1 MVENY
6 VMFFIFLVG
15 TVAVDLLFRQGVS
28 KYLAKQPEDTTS
40 GHFLAQKIVSPLNK
54 IIYIT
59 GVYFAVSS
67 LDLIE
72 ATQSSFNSIYMVLMF
87 IITAWLGFRMI
98 DCLGYFFAEKLF
110 KNEKSSISYVI
121 PVLTRTLNVVLSVIL
136 LIILLQKL
144 GYNVSSILAG
154 LGITG
159 LALGFAAKETLSDI
173 LGSFTVIIDDVF
185 KLGEII
191 IVNETVD
198 GKAVQGKVVDISLL
212 STKIRTF
219 DDAIVVIS
227 NHRISNMTVK
237 NLSRREKFR
246 LDEFVA
252 ISYDMET
259 PQVERAVEI
268 CREVLKNHPQIEEGF
283 NVYFNQF
290 GDTAL
295 KIIIQAYATTFDHV
309 EYLEIREEIL
319 IGIKKS
325 FDAENIDFAATHV
338 PGF

>member
-1 MVENY
+1 MAENY

-15 TVAVDLLFRQGVS
+15 TVAVDLFFRYGVS

-40 GHFLAQKIVSPLNK
+40 GHFLAHKVVSPINK

-72 ATQSSFNSIYMVLMF
+72 ATQASFNSIYMVLMF
-87 IITAWLGFRMI
+87 VMTAWLGFRMI
-98 DCLGYFFAEKLF
+98 DCSGYFFAEKLF
-110 KNEKSSISYVI
+110 KNEKSSISYII
-121 PVLTRTLNVVLSVIL
+121 PVMTRTLNVILSVVL
-136 LIILLQKL
+136 LIMLLQKL
-144 GYNVSSILAG
+144 GYNVTSLLAG

-159 LALGFAAKETLSDI
+159 LALGFAAKETISDI
-173 LGSFTVIIDDVF
+173 LGSFTVVIDDVF
-185 KLGEII
+185 KLGDTI
-191 IVNETVD
+191 IVNEAVD
-198 GKAVQGKVVDISLL
+198 GKAVQGRVVDISLL
-212 STKIRTF
+212 STKIRTL
-219 DDAIVVIS
+219 DDAIVIIS

-252 ISYDMET
+252 ISYDMEV
-259 PQVERAVEI
+259 PQVERAVEL

-283 NVYFNQF
+283 SVYFNQF
-290 GDTAL
+290 GDAAL
-295 KIIIQAYATTFDHV
+295 KIIIQAYATTFDYV